1 MELQFIGADHE
12 VTGSCHY
19 IQTGSKN
26 ILIDCG
32 MRQGSI
38 TYENVTLPVSASKID
53 FVIVTHAHIDHTGML
68 PKLYKEGFRGQ
79 VVATE
84 ATADLC
90 DIMLR
95 DSAHIQTMEAEWKNK
110 KGVRNGSEGSVE
122 PIYTMEDAMNLIRLI
137 APYSYNKIYTL
148 CDGVRFRFTDIG
160 HLLGSASVEI
170 WLTEGRTEKKIV
182 FSGDIGN
189 KDQPLLKDPIKT
201 DEADYVVMES
211 TYGDR
216 EHELERGD
224 PIEELAD
231 ILRDTFARGGNVV
244 IPSFAVGRTQVMLY
258 YLRHIK
264 QNNLLPEYKNFP
276 VYVDSPL
283 AASATEI
290 FVENEEI
297 CYDDEALALLHQG
310 INPITFPGLQLTIAA
325 EESKAILED
334 YNPKVIIS
342 ASGMCDA
349 GRIKHHLKHNL
360 WRPEC
365 TILFVGYQSAG
376 TPGRRILDGAEEI
389 KIFGEE
395 VAVRAKIESMKSLSG
410 HADRTGLLD
419 WIDGFKTKPRQVF
432 VVHGDDKVTTEFAEL
447 LNDRGY
453 TAMAPF
459 SGTRYDLA
467 TGKFIEITKGVAVS
481 REAKARIVSDSYTKL
496 KLSTKKLE
504 ELVANSTGLP
514 NKDLDKFT
522 AELEKLIEKYRR

>member
-19 IQTGSKN
+19 IQVGSKN

-32 MRQGSI
+32 MRQGGM
-38 TYENVTLPVSASKID
+38 TYENVPLPVAASKID

-68 PKLYKEGFRGQ
+68 PALFKDGFRGQ
-79 VVATE
+79 VIATT
-84 ATADLC
+84 ATAELC

-95 DSAHIQTMEAEWKNK
+95 DSAHIQ
-110 KGVRNGSEGSVE
+110 
-122 PIYTMEDAMNLIRLI
+122 
-137 APYSYNKIYTL
+137 SYGKIYTL
-148 CDGVRFRFTDIG
+148 CEGVRFRFTDIG

-216 EHELERGD
+216 EHEWERGD
-224 PIEELAD
+224 PVEELAD

-258 YLRHIK
+258 YLRQIK
-264 QNNLLPEYKNFP
+264 QNNMLPEYKNFP

-283 AASATEI
+283 AVSATEI
-290 FVENEEI
+290 FVENEEV
-297 CYDDEALALLHQG
+297 CYDEEALELIHKG
-310 INPITFPGLQLTIAA
+310 ISPITFPGLQLTISA
-325 EESKAILED
+325 EESKGILED

-365 TILFVGYQSAG
+365 TILFVGYQSVG
-376 TPGRRILDGAEEI
+376 SPGRRILDGAEEI
-389 KIFGEE
+389 KLFGEP

-410 HADRTGLLD
+410 HADRAGLLD

-432 VVHGDDKVTTEFAEL
+432 VVHGDDAVTTEFAAL
-447 LNDRGY
+447 LNDKGY

-467 TGKFIEITKGVAVS
+467 TGKFIEITKGVPISKA
-481 REAKARIVSDSYTKL
+481 AKARVVSDSYTKL
-496 KLSTKKLE
+496 KISTKRLQ
-504 ELVANSTGLP
+504 ELVEESTGLP